1 MRTDIPA
8 LSLFVAA
15 VEEKS
20 LSRAAERE
28 HIVTSAASKRI
39 IELERQLGV
48 VLLHRHGRGVEPT
61 PAGAMFYQHARA
73 VLRGLRLAEE
83 AVADFAPTGMAKI
96 RLAANRSTLLHFIPT
111 LISRYLARTPDTR
124 IDLVERL
131 SFDSPRL
138 VIEGEADIGVYHA
151 LRPAPGLS
159 SWPYLHDRVVL
170 VVPQGHALAA
180 RASVRLEE
188 AVDCDFI
195 GYFPSHSFEAFMELA
210 EQGLSRPLNVRVQ
223 VTSFEAR
230 CQLVQA
236 GVGLALMPQQGAR
249 TPAAAM
255 GLVCV
260 PLRDDWAL
268 RQYYLCVRDGTQLK
282 APVAGLVEHLLQARH
297 AGAEPHPEL

>member
-8 LSLFVAA
+8 LALFVAA

-61 PAGAMFYQHARA
+61 AAGAMFYQHARA

-83 AVADFAPTGMAKI
+83 AVADFAPTGLAKI
-96 RLAANRSTLLHFIPT
+96 RLAANRSTLLHFVPT
-111 LISRYLARTPDTR
+111 QIGRYLARTPDTR
-124 IDLVERL
+124 IDLLERL
-131 SFDSPRL
+131 SFDIPRL
-138 VIEGEADIGVYHA
+138 VIEGEADIGIYHA
-151 LRPAPGLS
+151 ARPAPGLDS
-159 SWPYLHDRVVL
+159 SPYIRDRIVL
-170 VVPQGHALAA
+170 VMPQGHRLAA
-180 RASVRLEE
+180 RGALRLEE
-188 AVDCDFI
+188 AVDEDFI

-210 EQGLSRPLNVRVQ
+210 EQALSRPLNVRVQ

-230 CQLVQA
+230 CKLVQQ
-236 GVGLALMPQQGAR
+236 GVGLALMPEQGAR

-255 GLVCV
+255 GLVAL
-260 PLRDDWAL
+260 PLQDAWAL
-268 RQYYLCVRDGTQLK
+268 RQYWLAVRDAGHLQP
-282 APVAGLVEHLLQARH
+282 PVAALLAHLRQA
-297 AGAEPHPEL
+297 AQGEGPHPEL